1 MDRISFGE
9 YLRQLRCSR
18 VPQIT
23 QEELANAIG
32 RKKMTISQFENNK
45 NSPPQGEL
53 LENIISALSLSAE
66 EEKKLRYLA
75 ALSRKAIPSD
85 IADYFFDNPSIC
97 DAIRAAKN
105 TSKDNCAWER
115 IAEMLGNGNE
125 KDS

>member
-18 VPQIT
+18 VPQVT

-53 LENIISALSLSAE
+53 LEKIISALSLSEE
-66 EEKKLRYLA
+66 EEKNLRYLA

-85 IADYFFDNPSIC
+85 ISDYFFENPSIC

-105 TSKDNCAWER
+105 SSKDDLAWKR
-115 IAEMLGNGNE
+115 IAEMMGDGNE
-125 KDS
+125 KNS